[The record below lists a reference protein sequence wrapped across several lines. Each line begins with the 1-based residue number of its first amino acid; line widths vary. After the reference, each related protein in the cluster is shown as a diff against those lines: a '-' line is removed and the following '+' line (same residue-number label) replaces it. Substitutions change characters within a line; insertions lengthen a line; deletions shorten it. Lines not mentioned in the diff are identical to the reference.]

1 MLLGGYSNRPGGG
14 GKAVPHVVVLSI
26 NRAVA
31 SGREFVVSIHEEG
44 TALDWCRRVDLRP
57 DTEAFLI
64 GAVRD
69 LHEWSLRRSG
79 LTVKQAQRL
88 ASRLGETLYRT
99 FVGRPGDAVLRLVEP
114 TAVML
119 LVDETLLSLPWEL
132 MPGPE
137 RSWRDVVPFGR
148 IVATGIV
155 PVQGRDPKDED
166 PLVRLLVVANPTGD
180 LNAAETESDAIEG
193 LAGTH
198 GDVKVEVTR
207 LPTARAT
214 PSGFRAAVKG
224 QDFDVIHVAGHGAFS
239 AASPGESALLL
250 DGGRLRADDVGRL
263 AWAAPPYIVFN
274 SACESARAAKGR
286 RLVSRAGRTN
296 GLAAAFLA
304 AGAEAYL
311 GHFWPVDDWDAATF
325 ATTFY
330 KALFERVNVGG
341 AVLEAR
347 RAVMGSLTERGLL
360 TGPGAVFFGDA
371 GTAERRDLAMAN

>member
-1 MLLGGYSNRPGGG
+1 MILGGFSDRPGGG
-14 GKAVPHVVVLSI
+14 GKALPHVVELSI
-26 NRAVA
+26 TRAVA
-31 SGREFVVSIHEEG
+31 SGREFIVGIHEEG
-44 TALDWCRRVDLRP
+44 TALSWCRRVGLRA

-155 PVQGRDPKDED
+155 PVRGRDPKDED

-180 LNAAETESDAIEG
+180 LDAAETESDAIEG

-198 GDVKVEVTR
+198 GDVKVEGTR
-207 LPTARAT
+207 LPTPRAA
-214 PSGFRAAVKG
+214 PSGVRAAGQG
-224 QDFDVIHVAGHGAFS
+224 QDFDGIHGAGH
-239 AASPGESALLL
+239 
-250 DGGRLRADDVGRL
+250 
-263 AWAAPPYIVFN
+263 
-274 SACESARAAKGR
+274 
-286 RLVSRAGRTN
+286 
-296 GLAAAFLA
+296 
-304 AGAEAYL
+304 
-311 GHFWPVDDWDAATF
+311 
-325 ATTFY
+325 
-330 KALFERVNVGG
+330 
-341 AVLEAR
+341 
-347 RAVMGSLTERGLL
+347 RAVS
-360 TGPGAVFFGDA
+360 A
-371 GTAERRDLAMAN
+371 GTPR